1 MGHGAHTYFMPLG
14 SFPLCPPCGFC
25 HKEMDLILTK
35 FGSSALHRLPFKCQ
49 TPWYFL
55 HPMRGCY
62 SLLPDVFSFMFLV
75 KTGIYLELFFC
86 FWFFLVFC
94 FVLFCFLQVWVL
106 GLLSYFVLYTVG
118 FFFPLLA
125 HEHVTVSPGFEK
137 AAFAPLNCYCLF
149 APSQLSSLVWMVF
162 QILYSVPSIPVFTTL
177 VAPQS

>member
-1 MGHGAHTYFMPLG
+1 MLLVF
-14 SFPLCPPCGFC
+14 FGF
-25 HKEMDLILTK
+25 L
-35 FGSSALHRLPFKCQ
+35 
-49 TPWYFL
+49 
-55 HPMRGCY
+55 
-62 SLLPDVFSFMFLV
+62 
-75 KTGIYLELFFC
+75 
-86 FWFFLVFC
+86 FC
-94 FVLFCFLQVWVL
+94 FVLFSPGVSLRFTFLFCFIYCW
-106 GLLSYFVLYTVG
+106 